1 MNTTPMRTV
10 HVKLPNDG
18 ERLYSKY
25 LKRWRRAFVTL
36 ALSVKLEMYPYISI
50 CPVYSIGNIYTLVML
65 QITSRIALSA
75 LSNMREFDVYVL
87 FMSSG
92 MTCC

>member
-65 QITSRIALSA
+65 QITLHNALSA
-75 LSNMREFDVYVL
+75 LLNMREFDVCIVYV
-87 FMSSG
+87 
-92 MTCC
+92 